1 MQVTGVKHWAFR
13 LVGMSFQDDLLEP
26 EAIDSAA
33 HFLELVRVVSDD
45 TDVERGT
52 ETRAERHYERRAL
65 PRELGN

>member
-1 MQVTGVKHWAFR
+1 
-13 LVGMSFQDDLLEP
+13 MSFQDDLLEP